1 MRAVVFGGAGFVGSH
16 VADALAASGHEVIVY
31 DLKPS
36 PYLRPGQRMIV
47 GDILDAAKVAEAVR
61 GAQVLYNFAGVSD
74 IDEARHLPVET
85 VQANILGTVTL
96 LEAAREA
103 EARRFV
109 LASTIYVYSHAGGFY
124 RASKQACESYV
135 EEYQREYGLPYTILR
150 YGTLYGL
157 RADMRNSVHR
167 FLCQAIT
174 DRKIVYYGDGDEMR
188 EYIHAE
194 DAARCSVEILDPA
207 FENQHV
213 ILTGQQPMRVRDL
226 MTMIR
231 EILGDRVEV
240 EYRQALPREEGHYKV
255 TPYSFQP
262 KVGRKLVSSYYVDMG
277 QGLLSCLEEVHARL
291 GGEAG

>member
-1 MRAVVFGGAGFVGSH
+1 MRAGVFGGAGFVGSH
-16 VADALAASGHEVIVY
+16 VADALTATGHEVVVY

-36 PYLRPGQRMIV
+36 QYLQPGQRMLV
-47 GDILDAAKVAEAVR
+47 GDILDQAKVAEAMA
-61 GAQVLYNFAGVSD
+61 GAQVVYNFAGVSD
-74 IDEARHLPVET
+74 IDEARNFPIET
-85 VQANILGTVTL
+85 VQANILGTAIL
-96 LEAAREA
+96 LEEARKA
-103 EARRFV
+103 GVRRFV

-124 RASKQACESYV
+124 RASKQACEAYV

-150 YGTLYGL
+150 YGTLYGR

-167 FLCQAIT
+167 FLSEAIAQ
-174 DRKIVYYGDGDEMR
+174 RKIVYYGEGDEVR

-213 ILTGQQPMRVRDL
+213 ILTGHQPMRVRDL

-231 EILGDRVEV
+231 EILGDAVEV
-240 EYRQALPREEGHYKV
+240 EFREALPREHGHYKL

-262 KVGRKLVSSYYVDMG
+262 KMGRKLVSAYYVDMG
-277 QGLLSCLEEVHARL
+277 QGLLNCLEDIYARL
-291 GGEAG
+291 GKDSG